1 MFEIIDEAPQEGAII
16 KVIGVGGCG
25 GNAVEHMIV
34 RGLSGVEFISANTDA
49 QALKRSTAPVQLQL
63 GSTLTRG
70 LGAGAKPEIGRDAA
84 NEDRDRIMEL
94 IDGADML
101 FITAGMGGGT
111 GTGAA
116 PVIAD
121 IAKTHEHPDR
131 RRRHAAVRVRGQ
143 AADASRRAG
152 IEELAKK
159 VDSLIII
166 PNDKLMQ
173 VLGEDVSVLD
183 AYAAANDVLHGAVS
197 GIAEVINNAG
207 LVNVDFA
214 DVRTVMGEVGM
225 AMMGSATANGADRAR
240 LAAEAAVRSPLL
252 EDVNLQGARGVLV
265 NITASA
271 GLRMKEYHEVMNTI
285 KEFTADDAMVIVGT
299 VIDDAME
306 DRLRVTMVATGLGGA
321 AAKQQRAPS
330 IALVE
335 PAQVVQRTG
344 TDNVGVTVESI
355 NYEDLD
361 QPAVVRRGRTPPRGS
376 GAGLRR
382 RRDPGLFAQAGGLTG
397 RSRRGRKAIAFAQRP
412 RFRGARA
419 DLWP

>member
-1 MFEIIDEAPQEGAII
+1 MFEIIDQTPQEGAII

-25 GNAVEHMIV
+25 GNAVEHMIG

-49 QALKRSTAPVQLQL
+49 QALRRSTARVQLQL
-63 GSTLTRG
+63 GSSLTRG

-84 NEDRDRIMEL
+84 NEDRDRIAEL

-121 IAKTHEHPDR
+121 IAKSLNILTV
-131 RRRHAAVRVRGQ
+131 AVVTRPFGFEGKRQKVAQ
-143 AADASRRAG
+143 MG
-152 IEELAKK
+152 IDELGKK
-159 VDSLIII
+159 VDSLIVI
-166 PNDKLMQ
+166 PNDKLME

-197 GIAEVINNAG
+197 GIAEVINNPG

-225 AMMGSATANGADRAR
+225 AMMGSATHTGSDRAR
-240 LAAEAAVRSPLL
+240 LAAEAAVKSPLL
-252 EDVNLQGARGVLV
+252 EDVNLLGARGVLV

-285 KEFTADDAMVIVGT
+285 KEFTAEDAMVIVGT
-299 VIDDAME
+299 VIDDAMD
-306 DRLRVTMVATGLGGA
+306 DRLRVTMVATGLGA
-321 AAKQQRAPS
+321 ANAKQQRTPN
-330 IALVE
+330 IALVDS
-335 PAQVVQRTG
+335 AVALQRTG
-344 TDNVGVTVESI
+344 TDNVSMTTAP
-355 NYEDLD
+355 NYDDLD
-361 QPAVVRRGRTPPRGS
+361 QPAVVRRGRAPTARTAPAIDAAEIP
-376 GAGLRR
+376 AFLRK
-382 RRDPGLFAQAGGLTG
+382 QA
-397 RSRRGRKAIAFAQRP
+397 
-412 RFRGARA
+412 
-419 DLWP
+419 D